1 MDQYMLVLDAHEV
14 RNPALQPHAKNS
26 FQNSGCSGSS
36 QAVRRR
42 G

>member
-1 MDQYMLVLDAHEV
+1 MDQYMLVLDAHED
-14 RNPALQPHAKNS
+14 RNPAFQPHANKS

-36 QAVRRR
+36 QAVRRS